1 MEIEINPESEAVSKI
16 SAQQAFDWN
25 ILPLKIENNIF
36 HIGTS
41 SPADKKLVEDVAFFT
56 GLRIEPVKLPS
67 EIILEKLK
75 EVYGENPNNSST
87 DNAQRLRILQNEHSN
102 VDLLNKMIDEAIECS
117 ASDLHL
123 ESFENNF
130 RIRYR
135 IDGQLRE
142 VMNLPV
148 QRSSQINSRI
158 KVMAGL
164 DISEKRKPQD
174 GKIKY
179 KHKTNEV
186 DIRVSTLPTNFGEK
200 TVLRILDKTK
210 IDLDIEKLGLSQ
222 EQLRVVKTN
231 LQRPYGMILVTGP
244 TGCGKSTSLYSFLQH
259 IHSIEKNILTV
270 EDPIEYN
277 LQGINQCNVKPEIG
291 FSFANALRAFLRQ
304 DPDII
309 MVGEIRDKE
318 TADIAV
324 RAALTGHLVFSTLHT
339 NDSVS
344 AITRLVD
351 MGVDSFLVAASVKL
365 IIAQRLVRKLCAC
378 KIKSQSS
385 EPNLYKN
392 SYVKN
397 GCLDCRM
404 TGYKGRTALFE
415 MLEINEELADMISS
429 GESVSDLKNKAI
441 ENGFVSLRQ
450 AGLSKIQSGIT
461 TNAEVIRE
469 TTI

>member
-1 MEIEINPESEAVSKI
+1 MANEIKIEDEAVKKI

-25 ILPLKIENNIF
+25 ILPIRIEDGAL

-41 SPADKKLVEDVAFFT
+41 SPDDKKLIDDISFFT
-56 GLRIEPVKLPS
+56 GMKIRTVKLPP
-67 EIILEKLK
+67 EIILEYIKTI
-75 EVYGENPNNSST
+75 YGENPVFTNGNGFQT
-87 DNAQRLRILQNEHSN
+87 KVLQNEHSN
-102 VDLLNKMIDEAIECS
+102 VDLVNKVIDEAIQSS
-117 ASDLHL
+117 ASDIHL
-123 ESFENNF
+123 ESFENNY

-135 IDGQLRE
+135 IDGHLRE
-142 VMNLPV
+142 IMNLPV
-148 QRSSQINSRI
+148 SRSAQISSRI

-179 KHKTNEV
+179 KNKSNDV

-200 TVLRILDKTK
+200 SVLRILDKSQLE
-210 IDLDIEKLGLSQ
+210 LDIEKLGLSK
-222 EQLRVVKTN
+222 EHLKIILKN

-244 TGCGKSTSLYSFLQH
+244 TGSGKSTSLYSFLQK
-259 IHSIEKNILTV
+259 IHRIEKNILTI

-277 LQGINQCNVKPEIG
+277 ITGINQCNVKPDIG
-291 FSFANALRAFLRQ
+291 FTFASALRSFLRQ

-339 NDSVS
+339 NDSIS
-344 AITRLVD
+344 AITRLID

-365 IIAQRLVRKLCAC
+365 IIAQRLVRKLCNC
-378 KIKSQSS
+378 KLVNHTGTNGDVIT
-385 EPNLYKN
+385 
-392 SYVKN
+392 SYSRG
-397 GCLDCRM
+397 GCFECGM

-415 MLEINEELADMISS
+415 VLEITEELGEMISS
-429 GESVSDLKNKAI
+429 DTSINGIRKKAL
-441 ENGFVSLRQ
+441 ENGFISLRQ
-450 AGLSKIQSGIT
+450 SGLKKIQMGIT
-461 TNAEVIRE
+461 TNEEVIRE

>member
-1 MEIEINPESEAVSKI
+1 MEIEINPESDAVNKL
-16 SAQQAFDWN
+16 SAQQAFEWN
-25 ILPLKIENNIF
+25 VLPLKIESDVL
-36 HIGTS
+36 HVGTS
-41 SPADKKLVEDVAFFT
+41 SPSDKKLLEDISFFT
-56 GLRIEPVKLPS
+56 GFKIKATKIPS

-75 EVYGENPNNSST
+75 TIYGENPNSNGIE
-87 DNAQRLRILQNEHSN
+87 NNNKLKVLQNEHST
-102 VDLLNKMIDEAIECS
+102 VDLVNKIITEAIENS
-117 ASDLHL
+117 ASDIHL
-123 ESFENNF
+123 EAFENNF

-148 QRSSQINSRI
+148 QRSTQINSRI
-158 KVMAGL
+158 KVLAAL

-179 KHKTNEV
+179 KTKADDI
-186 DIRVSTLPTNFGEK
+186 DIRVSTLPTSFGEK
-200 TVLRILDKTK
+200 TVLRILDKSR
-210 IDLDIEKLGLSQ
+210 IDLDIERLGLSP

-244 TGCGKSTSLYSFLQH
+244 TGCGKSTSLYTFLQH
-259 IHSIEKNILTV
+259 IHSVDKNILTV

-324 RAALTGHLVFSTLHT
+324 RSALTGHLVFSTLHT
-339 NDSVS
+339 NDSIS
-344 AITRLVD
+344 AITRLID
-351 MGVDSFLVAASVKL
+351 MGVDAFLVAASVKL
-365 IIAQRLVRKLCAC
+365 IIAQRLVRKLCQC
-378 KIKSQSS
+378 KLKSQGPST
-385 EPNLYKN
+385 NLIKN
-392 SYVKN
+392 IYIKN
-397 GCLDCRM
+397 GCLECGM

-415 MLEINEELADMISS
+415 MLEINEDLADMISS
-429 GESVSDLKNKAI
+429 GETISDIKNKAL
-441 ENGFVSLRQ
+441 ENGFVGLRQ
-450 AGLSKIQSGIT
+450 SGLSKIQSGIT
-461 TNAEVIRE
+461 TNEEIIRE

>member
-1 MEIEINPESEAVSKI
+1 MANEIKIEDEAVKKI

-25 ILPLKIENNIF
+25 ILPIRIEDGAL

-41 SPADKKLVEDVAFFT
+41 SPDDKKLIDDISFFT
-56 GLRIEPVKLPS
+56 GMKIRTVKLPP
-67 EIILEKLK
+67 EIILEYIKTI
-75 EVYGENPNNSST
+75 YGENPVFTNGNGFQT
-87 DNAQRLRILQNEHSN
+87 KVLQNEHSN
-102 VDLLNKMIDEAIECS
+102 VDLVNKVIDEAIQSS
-117 ASDLHL
+117 ASDIHL
-123 ESFENNF
+123 ESFENNY

-135 IDGQLRE
+135 IDGHLRE
-142 VMNLPV
+142 IMNLPV
-148 QRSSQINSRI
+148 SRSAQISSRI

-179 KHKTNEV
+179 KNKSNDV

-200 TVLRILDKTK
+200 TVLRILDKSQLE
-210 IDLDIEKLGLSQ
+210 LDIEKLGLSK
-222 EQLRVVKTN
+222 EHLKIILKN

-244 TGCGKSTSLYSFLQH
+244 TGSGKSTSLYSFLQK
-259 IHSIEKNILTV
+259 IHRIEKNILTI

-277 LQGINQCNVKPEIG
+277 ITGINQCNVKPDIG
-291 FSFANALRAFLRQ
+291 FTFASALRSFLRQ

-339 NDSVS
+339 NDSIS
-344 AITRLVD
+344 AITRLID

-365 IIAQRLVRKLCAC
+365 IIAQRLVRKLCNC
-378 KIKSQSS
+378 KLVNHTGNNGDQVI
-385 EPNLYKN
+385 
-392 SYVKN
+392 SYSKG
-397 GCLDCRM
+397 GCFECGM

-415 MLEINEELADMISS
+415 VLEITEELGEMISS
-429 GESVSDLKNKAI
+429 DTSINEIRKKAL
-441 ENGFVSLRQ
+441 ENGFISLRQ
-450 AGLSKIQSGIT
+450 SGLKKIQMGIT
-461 TNAEVIRE
+461 TNEEVIRE